1 MATRKEIEQYLTD
14 LKQKIKIF
22 GILIWDERGKNRQA
36 LLDLEITPN
45 QRIEEILKL
54 SVENYIQG
62 PLDEK
67 MHGILPMWVFGIML
81 KGKEI
86 YVKVSMGVENT
97 QAVCISF
104 HVAEFEMSFPFK
116 TK

>member
-1 MATRKEIEQYLTD
+1 MATQKEIEQYLTD

-22 GILIWDERGKNRQA
+22 GILIWDDRGKNRQA

-54 SVENYIQG
+54 SVENYVEG

-81 KGKEI
+81 KSKEI
-86 YVKVSMGVENT
+86 YVKVSMGVENN

-104 HVAEFEMSFPFK
+104 HVAEFIMSFPFK